1 MIQEHFN
8 EVKRVIDSYAAAPF
22 VLDAQVSF
30 ELRPG
35 NQGYVV
41 GIVLFQDRSI
51 LYFREYLDSDAGFV
65 SKLMYSYHYQDAEQH
80 LVFRYDNARHRP
92 APPTPE
98 HKHAGESVVANK
110 APALAEVLIEIALT
124 RGWV

>member
-1 MIQEHFN
+1 MIEEHFN
-8 EVKRVIDSYAAAPF
+8 EIKRIIDSYAAAPF
-22 VLDAQVSF
+22 VLDTQVSF
-30 ELRPG
+30 ELHPG

-98 HKHAGESVVANK
+98 HKTCWGKRCCQQS
-110 APALAEVLIEIALT
+110 PTLTEVLIEIALT